1 MYVLP
6 VGALDVVPGCRVEH
20 GDAQILIHLLPD
32 RSALDL
38 KHREEHESKPTPTE
52 QQTVSNKIKL
62 TLSNPP
68 SLCTSL

>member
-6 VGALDVVPGCRVEH
+6 VSTFDVVTGCGVEH

-38 KHREEHESKPTPTE
+38 KRGGTRVKA
-52 QQTVSNKIKL
+52 NADGAADCA
-62 TLSNPP
+62 N
-68 SLCTSL
+68 